1 MTLELT
7 RAEAEIV
14 AKVLEDVM
22 HETPSGELAA
32 QLREIEPRVRAYAR
46 GVSPSAYAGDEP
58 ERAGAMLDR
67 LDHVAE
73 DFADGADDVV
83 DYERGGAW

>member
-22 HETPSGELAA
+22 HETPSGEL
-32 QLREIEPRVRAYAR
+32 
-46 GVSPSAYAGDEP
+46 
-58 ERAGAMLDR
+58 
-67 LDHVAE
+67 
-73 DFADGADDVV
+73 
-83 DYERGGAW
+83 